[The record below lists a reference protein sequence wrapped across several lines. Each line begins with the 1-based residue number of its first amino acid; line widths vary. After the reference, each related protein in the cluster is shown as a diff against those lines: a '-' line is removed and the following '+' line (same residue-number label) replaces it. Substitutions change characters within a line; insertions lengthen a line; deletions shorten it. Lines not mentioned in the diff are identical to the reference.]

1 MKKIKVKYPTF
12 KGNFTESVLKNR
24 NMTKEELWRNMSSIE
39 PPQNIHGAMEAATRI
54 ADAVRSGEKIAL
66 YTDYD
71 ADGFGCG
78 VVFTELMRQIPY
90 NDFIVFYN
98 KRNMGFGMN
107 TKGIDIIMARQ
118 PDTKLIVTSDNG
130 IVAFEA
136 VEYAKSLGVDV
147 VITDHHIPDESGK
160 LPDAIAVVDPHKDG
174 ETCKFQELCG
184 TGVIFKVMALVFYLL
199 GISSKNLNDVIDIV
213 AVATIADVVP
223 LRGDNR
229 ILAKEGLKRMSQE
242 CRPQWKA
249 FKQLGSVYNPLVS
262 FKSKDV
268 GFFVGPCINACSR
281 MSGDISEPMKAFLDT
296 PEPDVHEAITKLTK
310 VNEVRK
316 TIQRTRTAEA
326 MAYVATC
333 SDRFVLVDMAVCEEG
348 VVGLVAGN
356 ICNTTYKPT
365 IVLSKDE
372 NGNWKGS
379 GRSIPGVHIKEL
391 LDIVNKSHPGVLVG
405 YGGHSQ
411 ACGLT
416 VYDGKV
422 DELRQALNEYCDKNF
437 DEDLFNET
445 IVVDYILDNP
455 AELPRL
461 FSEKCAMEPFGCEFT
476 EPIVMVKFKPEN
488 TRIVKEGKHL
498 IFEYKGIEII
508 SWNSGYHIEGHNVAN
523 IEEVV
528 AIGTIESGQS
538 LNCQP
543 ELLSIK
549 FANN

>member
-1 MKKIKVKYPTF
+1 MNIQSKI
-12 KGNFTESVLKNR
+12 LKALLAALLV
-24 NMTKEELWRNMSSIE
+24 MAGIMAYAASTGQLTTL
-39 PPQNIHGAMEAATRI
+39 PQNIAGAMEAATRI
-54 ADAVRSGEKIAL
+54 ADAVQNGEKIAL

-98 KRNMGFGMN
+98 KRHMGFGMN
-107 TKGIDIIMARQ
+107 TKGIDIIMERQ

-174 ETCKFQELCG
+174 ETCKFQDLCG

-249 FKQLGSVYNPLVS
+249 FKQLGSVYQPLVS

-296 PEPDVHEAITKLTK
+296 PEMDVHEAITKLAK

-333 SDRFVLVDMAVCEEG
+333 TDRFVLVDMAVCEEG

-356 ICNTTYKPT
+356 ICNTISKEYPLEFPT
-365 IVLSKDE
+365 
-372 NGNWKGS
+372 
-379 GRSIPGVHIKEL
+379 PGW
-391 LDIVNKSHPGVLVG
+391 
-405 YGGHSQ
+405 SQ
-411 ACGLT
+411 
-416 VYDGKV
+416 
-422 DELRQALNEYCDKNF
+422 QNP
-437 DEDLFNET
+437 EDWRKA
-445 IVVDYILDNP
+445 V
-455 AELPRL
+455 
-461 FSEKCAMEPFGCEFT
+461 
-476 EPIVMVKFKPEN
+476 
-488 TRIVKEGKHL
+488 
-498 IFEYKGIEII
+498 
-508 SWNSGYHIEGHNVAN
+508 
-523 IEEVV
+523 EEVFR
-528 AIGTIESGQS
+528 ACILRSFWIS
-538 LNCQP
+538 LTRHILVF
-543 ELLSIK
+543 LLVTVDIARHADLR
-549 FANN
+549 FMMVR